1 MLASQWTWEE
11 RYLHCPLLVR
21 WLVDLLEVLLVCLL
35 EILLDCCILLDVAK
49 ILITGTYDVLIWL
62 ESTIGFRSLFTA
74 IFIFQEVELFQL

>member
-49 ILITGTYDVLIWL
+49 ILITGAYDILVCLK
-62 ESTIGFRSLFTA
+62 STIGFRFLIIA
-74 IFIFQEVELFQL
+74 IFVFLEIELFQL